1 MIIKISYYIYHL
13 DTQWEQNGITIA
25 GGNGNGNRLNQLSY
39 PLGISMDDDQTLYIA
54 DRFNHRILEWKL
66 NATEGR
72 IVAGGNG
79 QGNQMNQLNG
89 PTDVIID
96 YESNTLI
103 IADRHNQRVMRWSR
117 QNQANGDTIISDIN
131 CSHLVMDKNGS
142 LYVSDWKKNEVRR
155 WKRGEKGKGTIVAG
169 GNGKGDQLNQLNW
182 PTFIFVDD
190 DYSLYVSDYENHR
203 VMKWVKDS
211 KEGIVVAGGNAEGNS
226 LRQLS
231 SPTGVIVDQLGQIYV
246 ADFENN
252 RVMRWCQG
260 AKEVMIVV
268 DGNGEGQQANQFG
281 DPVGLSFDRQG
292 NLYVADCKNNRI
304 QKFDIE

>member
-1 MIIKISYYIYHL
+1 MIV
-13 DTQWEQNGITIA
+13 
-25 GGNGNGNRLNQLSY
+25 
-39 PLGISMDDDQTLYIA
+39 DQET
-54 DRFNHRILEWKL
+54 N
-66 NATEGR
+66 
-72 IVAGGNG
+72 
-79 QGNQMNQLNG
+79 
-89 PTDVIID
+89 
-96 YESNTLI
+96 SLI
-103 IADRHNQRVMRWSR
+103 IADRENRRVMRRSR
-117 QNQANGDTIISDIN
+117 QNKTNEEVIISNID
-131 CSHLVMDKNGS
+131 CSRLTMDKDGS
-142 LYVSDWKKNEVRR
+142 LFVSDHVKNEVRR

-169 GNGKGDQLNQLNW
+169 GNGKSDQLNQLNW

-260 AKEVMIVV
+260 AKEGMIVV